1 MKERLN
7 QIEPSRWVKRN
18 MVRISKQL
26 SVNSTET
33 EERLLDLLLR
43 IEMEGQ
49 RNLNPLL
56 YNAFLLLVKDMRET
70 EEVTGIQDQIQG

>member
-1 MKERLN
+1 
-7 QIEPSRWVKRN
+7 